1 MLKLRA
7 RIKELTAAGDIR
19 LETNADPAEAEKY
32 KDKDL
37 DVEVKVHRNHRSLDA
52 NACLWACLGELA
64 GALGFSNWDMY
75 LIELKAYGQ
84 FSQVKVWAEA
94 LPDLKRHWRE
104 IEVVADREVEVR
116 TQDAAGYPM
125 TEERTEYIVNCYYG
139 SHTYNTKEFSRLL
152 SGVIEDMKA
161 AGLTPPPSQEMRRM
175 LREMEEKEK
184 KDNEN
189 KR

>member
-7 RIKELTAAGDIR
+7 KLKGLTPAGELTLG
-19 LETNADPAEAEKY
+19 TNGDPAEIEAY

-37 DVEVKVHRNHRSLDA
+37 DVEIKVHRDHRSLDA

-64 GALGFSNWDMY
+64 GALGFTNWDMY
-75 LIELKAYGQ
+75 LMELKAYGQ
-84 FSQVKVWAEA
+84 FTQVRVWEEA
-94 LPDLKRHWRE
+94 LPDLKRAWRE
-104 IEVVADREVEVR
+104 IEVVGDQSVEVR
-116 TQDAAGYPM
+116 VLDAAGYPM
-125 TEERTEYIVNCYYG
+125 TEEHKELIVNCYYG

-152 SGVIEDMKA
+152 TGVIEDMKA

-184 KDNEN
+184 KDNEA
-189 KR
+189 